1 MYATENAQ
9 THHLGGH
16 GICVFTRIW
25 HLTTTKPN
33 SESFF
38 PSATT
43 SPAVFPARDDSATPL
58 SPVTIVLLFMQM
70 QKSVSPSPPRA
81 PFSFWS
87 HQAMAEH
94 NASLSPSL
102 IFHRDISPWAG
113 MGFAD
118 ACWLDSAISQALHGG
133 H

>member
-1 MYATENAQ
+1 
-9 THHLGGH
+9 
-16 GICVFTRIW
+16 
-25 HLTTTKPN
+25 
-33 SESFF
+33 
-38 PSATT
+38 
-43 SPAVFPARDDSATPL
+43 
-58 SPVTIVLLFMQM
+58 VTIVLLFMQR
-70 QKSVSPSPPRA
+70 QIFSPSPPRT

-94 NASLSPSL
+94 TASLSPSL
-102 IFHRDISPWAG
+102 NYLSSRYPPQAG